1 VDPIHTH
8 DTSLVTNPKP
18 VKKDSIV
25 PKVDLG
31 PSAKSSGFENIF
43 PDINKDKKILCF
55 FAPGCD
61 HCRATAKA
69 LTAMKSTV
77 KDFPSMRIIFMDEE
91 PEVIPDFFKF
101 AGAEY
106 PYYVMDIVSFWK
118 KLGSGKEVPGVLYL
132 WNGNSKK
139 FYQGIDKEEFN
150 AAEFKK
156 ILNKKS

>member
-1 VDPIHTH
+1 
-8 DTSLVTNPKP
+8 
-18 VKKDSIV
+18 
-25 PKVDLG
+25 
-31 PSAKSSGFENIF
+31 
-43 PDINKDKKILCF
+43 
-55 FAPGCD
+55 
-61 HCRATAKA
+61 
-69 LTAMKSTV
+69 MKSTV

-118 KLGSGKEVPGVLYL
+118 KLGSGKDVPGVLYL